1 MCMVQMKCTELS
13 LTKNQV
19 STHIWKIILGKQM
32 SPGIVKQCRLY
43 GHEASVE
50 GRLFQDLSLSQVPF
64 FPNPSLPDSL
74 EGSPLSAILTLRLL
88 PQCHFVE
95 DIE

>member
-13 LTKNQV
+13 LTKNRV
-19 STHIWKIILGKQM
+19 STHIWKIISGKQM

-50 GRLFQDLSLSQVPF
+50 GRLFQNLSLSSPF
-64 FPNPSLPDSL
+64 F
-74 EGSPLSAILTLRLL
+74 SPTHHCLI
-88 PQCHFVE
+88 P
-95 DIE
+95 